1 MEILDLI
8 AKISWDTNTKE
19 LQAVGAEMKKQD
31 QLLDELR
38 VKGGRLERQMLETND
53 PKKVKQYNDEL
64 QRTRKAADSIVEAQK
79 KQVQVSK
86 NLVDEQKKL
95 QAELRK
101 TNDPNAVKGLLQGLH
116 KVENQIT
123 AVTAKTQTMGNKLG
137 GVGSSI
143 MQGIGLGAGIFAV
156 ESIVSGITNFASSSI
171 QAVSDINE
179 TISKTGVVFGE
190 TSQEILDW
198 SKTTADSFGMSQQQA
213 LDAASTFAIF
223 GKSAGLVGGELNDF
237 SIKMSAMA
245 ADLASFHN
253 TSPQEAIEA
262 IGAALRGEAEPL
274 RRYGILLDDAT
285 LRQTAMKQ
293 GLIRT
298 TKEALTPQTKVL
310 AAYTEILKQ
319 SSDAQGDFERTS
331 DSVSNQQKILQARI
345 DNLKTEIGTG
355 LIPVYAEL
363 LESINDV
370 IKGSAR
376 LFEGEAKRNATINKN
391 TLQEGKTR
399 LEAMSKQDLKYEMSL
414 QATRMQNI
422 KDSEQRALK
431 VQEEIKAKGRD
442 GLSRKDFEEK
452 QKQLKNEKDYQDKY
466 RAEIYGVNLAWN
478 SFDEREAKKAE
489 AKRKADL
496 AKQGQDKGLTDEE
509 KKAIKERNKAIEE
522 RKKALEKINQDYL
535 TAKKTFEDEKEK
547 STLSAQDYELFKLN
561 EHFDDIISA
570 YKKAGKSILDVE
582 ELRFKLANE
591 IRYKYEQEQINA
603 VLKKQEET
611 KKKAKTLDPITG
623 EFLPGSSGDISTIT
637 PSAFETKERLEKD
650 AQDEDSR
657 KKKKEQDKQDVADA
671 KMQIFDETMAL
682 ADAAQQAIDIEKQKN
697 DELIRLQEERVQAT
711 KGLSDKSLKI
721 EEDRLQELLEKRE
734 KYERAQRVIDAAQI
748 VANQALAVSNAIVAI
763 TKAARDGGPAA
774 PFLIAANVIAIAA
787 GVFAA
792 TNAVRSIDAGFK
804 DGGYT
809 GEGDPN
815 DVSTKLGNRGY
826 KYHKKEFVMDEE
838 LTSKHRNLFEGLHK
852 RDMVVK
858 QLDDGNFYITR
869 NGLDPDAIVND
880 HNTINES
887 MMGTALLYEMQS
899 IRELLKQRELSVN
912 NNFDAQGFGQ
922 AVGGQLRNITLKNLR
937 RTW

>member
-8 AKISWDTNTKE
+8 AKISWDTNTKD

-79 KQVQVSK
+79 KQVEATK
-86 NLVDEQKKL
+86 KLTEEQKKL
-95 QAELRK
+95 QEQLRK

-143 MQGIGLGAGIFAV
+143 MQGIGLGAGVFAV

-198 SKTTADSFGMSQQQA
+198 SKTTADAFGMSQQQA

-223 GKSAGLVGGELNDF
+223 GKSAGLSGGELNDF

-262 IGAALRGEAEPL
+262 IGGALRGEAEPL

-285 LRQTAMKQ
+285 LRQTAMKEK
-293 GLIRT
+293 LIST

-319 SSDAQGDFERTS
+319 SSDAQGDFARTS
-331 DSVSNQQKILQARI
+331 DSVSNQQKILQANI
-345 DNLKTEIGTG
+345 ENLKTEIGEG
-355 LIPVYAEL
+355 LIPAYRNWLIVAREGLKGIDNL
-363 LESINDV
+363 LS
-370 IKGSAR
+370 
-376 LFEGEAKRNATINKN
+376 GEFKN
-391 TLQEGKTR
+391 FGLRFIGQGTLADA
-399 LEAMSKQDLKYEMSL
+399 LEIQKKAV
-414 QATRMQNI
+414 
-422 KDSEQRALK
+422 K
-431 VQEEIKAKGRD
+431 VQVDETVNDIKK
-442 GLSRKDFEEK
+442 LEK
-452 QKQLKNEKDYQDKY
+452 AIYEANRIGANRSVIENMQERLLQL
-466 RAEIYGVNLAWN
+466 RANAQ
-478 SFDEREAKKAE
+478 
-489 AKRKADL
+489 RKADL
-496 AKQGQDKGLTDEE
+496 AKQGQDEGLTDKE
-509 KKAIKERNKAIEE
+509 KKAIEA

-535 TAKKTFEDEKEK
+535 TAKKSFEEDK
-547 STLSAQDYELFKLN
+547 SKATSTAQDYELFKLN
-561 EHFDDIISA
+561 EHFDNIISA

-582 ELRFKLANE
+582 EVRFKLANE

-603 VLKKQEET
+603 LLKKQEET

-637 PSAFETKERLEKD
+637 PSAFETKARLEKD
-650 AQDEDSR
+650 AQDEDAR
-657 KKKKEQDKQDVADA
+657 KKKKEKDKQDVAEA

-734 KYERAQRVIDAAQI
+734 KYERAQRVIDAAVI
-748 VANQALAVSNAIVAI
+748 VSNQALAVSNAIVAI
-763 TKAARDGGPAA
+763 TNASTLGPAA
-774 PFLIAANVIAIAA
+774 PFAIAANVIAIAA
-787 GVFAA
+787 GIFAA

-869 NGLDPDAIVND
+869 NGLDPDAIVSD

-887 MMGTALLYEMQS
+887 TTSTALLYEMQS

-922 AVGGQLRNITLKNLR
+922 AVAGQMNRITLKNKM

>member
-53 PKKVKQYNDEL
+53 PKKVAAFNREL
-64 QRTRKAADSIVEAQK
+64 QATKKAADSIVEAQK

-101 TNDPNAVKGLLQGLH
+101 TNDPNAVKGLLQNLH

-137 GVGSSI
+137 GIGMSI
-143 MQGIGLGAGIFAV
+143 IGGLGIGAGIGGAMAL
-156 ESIVSGITNFASSSI
+156 IT
-171 QAVSDINE
+171 
-179 TISKTGVVFGE
+179 
-190 TSQEILDW
+190 
-198 SKTTADSFGMSQQQA
+198 DSFN
-213 LDAASTFAIF
+213 TAI
-223 GKSAGLVGGELNDF
+223 
-237 SIKMSAMA
+237 
-245 ADLASFHN
+245 
-253 TSPQEAIEA
+253 
-262 IGAALRGEAEPL
+262 AEFEN
-274 RRYGILLDDAT
+274 A
-285 LRQTAMKQ
+285 
-293 GLIRT
+293 
-298 TKEALTPQTKVL
+298 E
-310 AAYTEILKQ
+310 KQ
-319 SSDAQGDFERTS
+319 SRLLQGT
-331 DSVSNQQKILQARI
+331 
-345 DNLKTEIGTG
+345 LKS
-355 LIPVYAEL
+355 L
-363 LESINDV
+363 
-370 IKGSAR
+370 GSEQY
-376 LFEGEAKRNATINKN
+376 FEG
-391 TLQEGKTR
+391 LM
-399 LEAMSKQDLKYEMSL
+399 LEATKLAETFKYL
-414 QATRMQNI
+414 DN
-422 KDSEQRALK
+422 
-431 VQEEIKAKGRD
+431 
-442 GLSRKDFEEK
+442 
-452 QKQLKNEKDYQDKY
+452 
-466 RAEIYGVNLAWN
+466 
-478 SFDEREAKKAE
+478 
-489 AKRKADL
+489 
-496 AKQGQDKGLTDEE
+496 
-509 KKAIKERNKAIEE
+509 
-522 RKKALEKINQDYL
+522 
-535 TAKKTFEDEKEK
+535 
-547 STLSAQDYELFKLN
+547 
-561 EHFDDIISA
+561 DDIISA
-570 YKKAGKSILDVE
+570 QQQLLTYGKVTREEISKLLPIIIDFSARTGQDIPASTSLIIGALEGQGKALKQYGISMKDAETFTERLALVQDTLGDKVKGAAEDFANSSAGIKATAEQQKADILESYGEAASKIELFFKTAVAGLFAFVNDMTKTNDDVIKAEFENIKKESEVWANDLSEKELNQQKRQNKLRETEIKESNKRIAELQKAREDEGFFISRKLDNEYEERIQNEKTRIEKNRQTILSVNNAI
-582 ELRFKLANE
+582 KT
-591 IRYKYEQEQINA
+591 QEA
-603 VLKKQEET
+603 RLKKQTEERKRIELERVSDVENKPKSTST
-611 KKKAKTLDPITG
+611 KPKPKPEPEKKEKPVITVDLDIGKVTFTESPAELEKKAVTAIENSP
-623 EFLPGSSGDISTIT
+623 EFAYNEWFKKI
-637 PSAFETKERLEKD
+637 
-650 AQDEDSR
+650 QEDR
-657 KKKKEQDKQDVADA
+657 KAEQKAKAEQEKQDVADA

-734 KYERAQRVIDAAQI
+734 KYERAQRIIDAAQI

-763 TKAARDGGPAA
+763 TSAAAKGGPAA

-792 TNAVRSIDAGFK
+792 TNAVRSIDPGFK

-869 NGLDPDAIVND
+869 NGLDPDAIVSD
-880 HNTINES
+880 HNAINES
-887 MMGTALLYEMQS
+887 TTSTALLYEMQS

-922 AVGGQLRNITLKNLR
+922 AVAGQMNRITLKNKM

>member
-1 MEILDLI
+1 MEILDLV
-8 AKISWDTNTKE
+8 AKISWDTNTKD

-79 KQVQVSK
+79 KQVEATK
-86 NLVDEQKKL
+86 KLTEEQKKL
-95 QAELRK
+95 QEQLRK

-123 AVTAKTQTMGNKLG
+123 AVTANSQTMGNKLG

-143 MQGIGLGAGIFAV
+143 MQGIGLGAGVFAV

-198 SKTTADSFGMSQQQA
+198 SKTTADAFGMSQQQA

-223 GKSAGLVGGELNDF
+223 GKSAGLSGGELNDF

-285 LRQTAMKQ
+285 LRQTAMKEK
-293 GLIRT
+293 LIST

-319 SSDAQGDFERTS
+319 SSDAQGDFARTS

-345 DNLKTEIGTG
+345 DNLKTEIGTS

-363 LESINDV
+363 LDVINNV

-391 TLQEGKTR
+391 TLQEGKSR

-414 QATRMQNI
+414 QDTRMQNI
-422 KDSEQRALK
+422 KDSEERALK

-496 AKQGQDKGLTDEE
+496 AKQGQGLTDEE

-561 EHFDDIISA
+561 EHFDNIISA

-582 ELRFKLANE
+582 EVRFKLANE

-603 VLKKQEET
+603 LLKKQEET

-637 PSAFETKERLEKD
+637 PSAFETKARLEKD
-650 AQDEDSR
+650 AQDEDAR
-657 KKKKEQDKQDVADA
+657 KKKKEKDKQDVAEA

-734 KYERAQRVIDAAQI
+734 KYERAQRIIDAAQI

-763 TKAARDGGPAA
+763 TDAAAKGGPAA

-809 GEGDPN
+809 GEGNPN
-815 DVSTKLGNRGY
+815 DVSTSLGNRGY

-869 NGLDPDAIVND
+869 NGLDPDAIVSD

-887 MMGTALLYEMQS
+887 TTSTALLYEMQS

-922 AVGGQLRNITLKNLR
+922 AVAGQMNRITLKNKM

>member
-53 PKKVKQYNDEL
+53 PKKVQAFNREL
-64 QRTRKAADSIVEAQK
+64 QATKKAADSIVEAQK

-101 TNDPNAVKGLLQGLH
+101 TNDPNAVKGLLQNLH

-137 GVGSSI
+137 GIGMSI
-143 MQGIGLGAGIFAV
+143 IGGLGIGAGIGGAMAL
-156 ESIVSGITNFASSSI
+156 IT
-171 QAVSDINE
+171 
-179 TISKTGVVFGE
+179 
-190 TSQEILDW
+190 
-198 SKTTADSFGMSQQQA
+198 DSFN
-213 LDAASTFAIF
+213 TAI
-223 GKSAGLVGGELNDF
+223 
-237 SIKMSAMA
+237 
-245 ADLASFHN
+245 
-253 TSPQEAIEA
+253 
-262 IGAALRGEAEPL
+262 AEFEN
-274 RRYGILLDDAT
+274 A
-285 LRQTAMKQ
+285 
-293 GLIRT
+293 
-298 TKEALTPQTKVL
+298 E
-310 AAYTEILKQ
+310 KQ
-319 SSDAQGDFERTS
+319 SRLLQGT
-331 DSVSNQQKILQARI
+331 
-345 DNLKTEIGTG
+345 LKS
-355 LIPVYAEL
+355 L
-363 LESINDV
+363 
-370 IKGSAR
+370 GSEQY
-376 LFEGEAKRNATINKN
+376 FEG
-391 TLQEGKTR
+391 LM
-399 LEAMSKQDLKYEMSL
+399 LEATKLAETFKYL
-414 QATRMQNI
+414 DN
-422 KDSEQRALK
+422 
-431 VQEEIKAKGRD
+431 
-442 GLSRKDFEEK
+442 
-452 QKQLKNEKDYQDKY
+452 
-466 RAEIYGVNLAWN
+466 
-478 SFDEREAKKAE
+478 
-489 AKRKADL
+489 
-496 AKQGQDKGLTDEE
+496 
-509 KKAIKERNKAIEE
+509 
-522 RKKALEKINQDYL
+522 
-535 TAKKTFEDEKEK
+535 
-547 STLSAQDYELFKLN
+547 
-561 EHFDDIISA
+561 DDIISA
-570 YKKAGKSILDVE
+570 QQQLLTYGKVTREEISKLLPIIIDFSARTGQDIPASTSLIIGALEGQGKALKQYGISMKDAETFTERLALVQDTLGDKVKGAAEDFANSSAGIKATAEQQKADILESYGEAASKIELFFKTAVAGLFAFVNDMTKTNDDVVKAEFENIKKESEVW
-582 ELRFKLANE
+582 ANDLS
-591 IRYKYEQEQINA
+591 EQELNQQKRQNKLRETEIKESNKRIAELQKAREDEGFFISRKLDNEYEERIQNEKTRIEKNRQTILSVNNA
-603 VLKKQEET
+603 IKTQEARLKKQTEERKRIELERVSDVENKPKSTST
-611 KKKAKTLDPITG
+611 KPKPKPEPEKKEKPVITVDLDIGKVTFTESPAELEKKAVTAIENSP
-623 EFLPGSSGDISTIT
+623 EFAYNEWFKKI
-637 PSAFETKERLEKD
+637 
-650 AQDEDSR
+650 QEDR
-657 KKKKEQDKQDVADA
+657 KAEQKAKAEQEKQDVADA

-763 TKAARDGGPAA
+763 TSAAAKGGPAA

-815 DVSTKLGNRGY
+815 DVSTQLGNRGY

-869 NGLDPDAIVND
+869 NGLDPDAIVSD

-887 MMGTALLYEMQS
+887 TTSTALLYEMQS

-922 AVGGQLRNITLKNLR
+922 AVAGQMNRITLKNKM

>member
-137 GVGSSI
+137 GIGSSI
-143 MQGIGLGAGIFAV
+143 MQGFGLGAGMF
-156 ESIVSGITNFASSSI
+156 GIEAATSLISNFFSNA
-171 QAVSDINE
+171 INE
-179 TISKTGVVFGE
+179 ASEAEQGLLKFKQTLENIGQGAMFDTLVNQADTLANAYKNLFDNDDILAGQAKFIEGTKVSEQQLSQLIPVAIELAAKLGTDVTTASEMLVNSIIGRTSPELKRLGLDMKGLGTETERVNEITGGFANLLSGSVDTALQ
-190 TSQEILDW
+190 TSQGQTKQLRQELANLEEDLG
-198 SKTTADSFGMSQQQA
+198 SKLLPLQKMLTKIKLGLVNIVNEAFTTDVDRVNQNIEKRADSFTNVLKVKGANLTNEQ
-213 LDAASTFAIF
+213 LDATID
-223 GKSAGLVGGELNDF
+223 KRTKEVDF
-237 SIKMSAMA
+237 IKKIIKGNEDIINQHKTVKGTM
-245 ADLASFHN
+245 
-253 TSPQEAIEA
+253 
-262 IGAALRGEAEPL
+262 EAE
-274 RRYGILLDDAT
+274 RRIAQARVELVEREGQLL
-285 LRQTAMKQ
+285 
-293 GLIRT
+293 
-298 TKEALTPQTKVL
+298 ALQKFKSSKTPQGKTAINPNAGQDEDFISAPKKAVIAKPKPKPKPEPEKKEKPVITVDLDIGKVTF
-310 AAYTEILKQ
+310 TE
-319 SSDAQGDFERTS
+319 S
-331 DSVSNQQKILQARI
+331 
-345 DNLKTEIGTG
+345 
-355 LIPVYAEL
+355 PAEL
-363 LESINDV
+363 
-370 IKGSAR
+370 
-376 LFEGEAKRNATINKN
+376 
-391 TLQEGKTR
+391 
-399 LEAMSKQDLKYEMSL
+399 
-414 QATRMQNI
+414 
-422 KDSEQRALK
+422 
-431 VQEEIKAKGRD
+431 
-442 GLSRKDFEEK
+442 
-452 QKQLKNEKDYQDKY
+452 
-466 RAEIYGVNLAWN
+466 
-478 SFDEREAKKAE
+478 
-489 AKRKADL
+489 
-496 AKQGQDKGLTDEE
+496 E
-509 KKAIKERNKAIEE
+509 KKAVTAIENSPE
-522 RKKALEKINQDYL
+522 FAYNEWFKKIQEDRKA
-535 TAKKTFEDEKEK
+535 
-547 STLSAQDYELFKLN
+547 
-561 EHFDDIISA
+561 
-570 YKKAGKSILDVE
+570 
-582 ELRFKLANE
+582 
-591 IRYKYEQEQINA
+591 EQ
-603 VLKKQEET
+603 
-611 KKKAKTLDPITG
+611 KAK
-623 EFLPGSSGDISTIT
+623 
-637 PSAFETKERLEKD
+637 A
-650 AQDEDSR
+650 
-657 KKKKEQDKQDVADA
+657 EQDKQDVADA

-763 TKAARDGGPAA
+763 TSAAAKGGPAA

-815 DVSTKLGNRGY
+815 DVSTNLGNRGY

-887 MMGTALLYEMQS
+887 TTSTALLYEMQG

-912 NNFDAQGFGQ
+912 NNFDANGFGQ
-922 AVGGQLRNITLKNLR
+922 AVAGQMNRITLKNKM